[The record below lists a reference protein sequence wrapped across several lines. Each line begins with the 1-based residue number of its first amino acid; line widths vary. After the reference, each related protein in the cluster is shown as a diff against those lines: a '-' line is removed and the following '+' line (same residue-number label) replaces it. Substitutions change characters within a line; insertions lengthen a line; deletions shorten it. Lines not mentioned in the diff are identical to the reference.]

1 MSAEQV
7 ASALNNSNLTNLDL
21 QDKNGI
27 ANVFVDYFTSAS
39 FDSDMDSESDNDN
52 SMEQGNVYKR

>member
-21 QDKNGI
+21 QDTNGF

-39 FDSDMDSESDNDN
+39 FDSDMDSESDNEN